1 MCEEEFLLCD
11 YNDFVDGLED
21 ERVLH
26 IEETLEMLMKKCG
39 IIYKGT
45 MKNHYHRLDHS
56 SDFEIYS

>member
-1 MCEEEFLLCD
+1 MIIMI
-11 YNDFVDGLED
+11 FVDGLED

>member
-1 MCEEEFLLCD
+1 MI
-11 YNDFVDGLED
+11 FVGELED
-21 ERVLH
+21 KRVLH
-26 IEETLEMLMKKCG
+26 IEETLEILMKKCG